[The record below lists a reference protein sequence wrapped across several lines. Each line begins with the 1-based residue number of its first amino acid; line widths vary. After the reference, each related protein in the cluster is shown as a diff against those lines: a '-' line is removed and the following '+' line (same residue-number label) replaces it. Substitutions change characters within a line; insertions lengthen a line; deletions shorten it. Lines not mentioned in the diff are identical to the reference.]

1 MLGPPASFRGRIFLA
16 LTVVSL
22 VPVALTLFFGTAMLR
37 EIVTSTGSA
46 GAWDEVAESGRALF
60 DRLAADGPPSAELV
74 AAAERH
80 EAALAESVRF
90 SRLYAF
96 LGERVLV
103 LLPAFALLLLALI
116 AGLALVTANSISR
129 DFSRPVDEL
138 VGWTRA
144 LSAGD
149 ELPAEDPDRERR
161 GVREFAHLREALRTT
176 SAELGRAR
184 RREVEQARMQSWTD
198 MARMVAHELK
208 NPLTPMAMAAD
219 RVARSTEG
227 SVAAAGE
234 VLRAEIRRLDEL
246 ARSFAQFGRPPS
258 GPMSPVDLGELLRD
272 LVAQLSEQGM
282 RVGLGVPP
290 ASVVVNGDLVSLE
303 RVFRNLVANA
313 QEAVDAQRVARGA
326 ASLTRGRAGEEPTV
340 PDTSVHVE
348 LACLSAWAEVRVRD
362 RGTGIPSEVLPM
374 IWEPDFTRKRR
385 GTGLGLAFVRQ
396 VVQAHGG
403 EVTARNRAGGGAELL
418 VRLPLAKAGETSGAA

>member
-1 MLGPPASFRGRIFLA
+1 MLGPPSGFRGRIFLA
-16 LTVVSL
+16 LTLVSL
-22 VPVALTLFFGTAMLR
+22 VPVVLTLFFGTVMLR
-37 EIVTSTGSA
+37 EVVSSTGSA

-60 DRLAADGPPSAELV
+60 DRITAEGPPSAELD

-80 EAALAESVRF
+80 ETALAESVRF

-138 VGWTRA
+138 VSWTRA
-144 LSAGD
+144 LSTGD
-149 ELPAEDPDRERR
+149 ELPAPDPKRERR
-161 GVREFAHLREALRTT
+161 GIREFAQLREALRAT
-176 SAELGRAR
+176 SAELGRSR
-184 RREVEQARMQSWTD
+184 RREVEQAKMQSWTD

-219 RVARSTEG
+219 RVARSPDA
-227 SVAAAGE
+227 SIAAYGQ
-234 VLRAEIRRLDEL
+234 VLRAEIQRLDEL

-258 GPMSPVDLGELLRD
+258 GPMSPMDLGELLRN
-272 LVAQLSEQGM
+272 LVAQLSAQGM
-282 RVGLGVPP
+282 TLSLGVPEDP
-290 ASVVVNGDLVSLE
+290 VVVNGDLTSLE

-313 QEAVDAQRVARGA
+313 HESVDAHRAAGGA
-326 ASLTRGRAGEEPTV
+326 VGFAGGSGADGAT
-340 PDTSVHVE
+340 DAGSVRVE
-348 LACLSAWAEVRVRD
+348 LVWLPAWAEVRVQD
-362 RGTGIPSEVLPM
+362 RGTGIPEDVLPR

-396 VVQAHGG
+396 VVRAHVGD
-403 EVTARNRAGGGAELL
+403 VTARNRAGGGAEFL
-418 VRLPLAKAGETSGAA
+418 VRLPLAETRGESGAA

>member
-1 MLGPPASFRGRIFLA
+1 MLGPPSSFRGRIFLA
-16 LTVVSL
+16 LTLVSL
-22 VPVALTLFFGTAMLR
+22 VPVVLTLVFGTAMLR
-37 EIVTSTGSA
+37 EVVSTTGSA

-60 DRLAADGPPSAELV
+60 DRLLAEGPPSPELA

-103 LLPAFALLLLALI
+103 LLPAFALLLLALVG
-116 AGLALVTANSISR
+116 GLALVTANSISR
-129 DFSRPVDEL
+129 DFSRPVEEL
-138 VGWTRA
+138 VSWTGA
-144 LSAGD
+144 LTQGD
-149 ELPAEDPDRERR
+149 ELPAADPARDRR
-161 GVREFAHLREALRTT
+161 GIREFSQLREAFRTT
-176 SAELGRAR
+176 SIELGRAR
-184 RREVEQARMQSWTD
+184 RREVEQARMQSWAD

-234 VLRAEIRRLDEL
+234 VLQAEIQRLDEL

-258 GPMSPVDLGELLRD
+258 GPMSAVDLGELLQNLISR
-272 LVAQLSEQGM
+272 LSAQ
-282 RVGLGVPP
+282 GVT
-290 ASVVVNGDLVSLE
+290 ASLQAPHDAVVVSGDLVSLE
-303 RVFRNLVANA
+303 RVFRNLLANA
-313 QEAVDAQRVARGA
+313 QESVDAARPSA
-326 ASLTRGRAGEEPTV
+326 PGEP
-340 PDTSVHVE
+340 PVHVE
-348 LACLSAWAEVRVRD
+348 LTSSATRAEVRVTD
-362 RGTGIPSEVLPM
+362 RGTGIPDEALSR

-396 VVQAHGG
+396 VVLAHGG
-403 EVTARNRAGGGAELL
+403 EVTAQNRVGGAGAEFV
-418 VRLPLAKAGETSGAA
+418 VRIPLAETREESGAA

>member
-1 MLGPPASFRGRIFLA
+1 MLGPPSGFRGRIFLA
-16 LTVVSL
+16 LTLVSL
-22 VPVALTLFFGTAMLR
+22 VPVVLTLFFGTAMLR
-37 EIVTSTGSA
+37 EVVSSTGSA

-60 DRLAADGPPSAELV
+60 EQLATVGSPSAELS

-103 LLPAFALLLLALI
+103 LLPAFALLILALV
-116 AGLALVTANSISR
+116 AGLALVAANSISR
-129 DFSRPVDEL
+129 DFSRPVEEL
-138 VGWTRA
+138 VSWTRA

-149 ELPAEDPDRERR
+149 ELPAPEPKRERR
-161 GVREFAHLREALRTT
+161 GIREFAVLREALRAT
-176 SAELGRAR
+176 STELGRAR
-184 RREVEQARMQSWTD
+184 RREVEQAKMQSWAD

-219 RVARSTEG
+219 RVARSTDG
-227 SVAAAGE
+227 NVAAAGE
-234 VLRAEIRRLDEL
+234 VLKAEIQRLDEL

-258 GPMSPVDLGELLRD
+258 GPMSAVDLGELLTS
-272 LVAQLSEQGM
+272 LAAQLSAQGM
-282 RVGLGVPP
+282 MLSVDVPEH
-290 ASVVVNGDLVSLE
+290 AVLSNGDLGSLE
-303 RVFRNLVANA
+303 RVFRNLVSNA
-313 QEAVDAQRVARGA
+313 QESVDASRATHA
-326 ASLTRGRAGEEPTV
+326 AAALATDSGVTAAATV
-340 PDTSVHVE
+340 GHDAPVHVE
-348 LACLSAWAEVRVRD
+348 LTSFPSWAEVRVQD
-362 RGTGIPSEVLPM
+362 RGTGIPDDMLQR

-403 EVTARNRAGGGAELL
+403 EAMARNRAGGGAEIII
-418 VRLPLAKAGETSGAA
+418 RLPRTEA